1 MIPYFE
7 IPSLTLGPLEL
18 QPFGLLAA
26 LGVWT
31 GARLAQSSARR
42 MGLDPAP
49 MAQFAVWALIGG
61 IVGGHLVHLL
71 LYHPEEMSKSPW
83 QLLRFWDG
91 LSSFGGL
98 LGGVIAT
105 ALWLRVKKKRF
116 GDYADALALG
126 GAPGWGIA
134 RLGCFAVHDH
144 PGVPTD
150 FFLAVAFPDGARHD
164 LGLYDALLLFSLAAV
179 VHLLHRRGQMTGRLL
194 PLLAVGYGVGRFFF
208 DFLRASDLA
217 YVDARYFG
225 LTPGQYFCIALV
237 IWGISSLRSK
247 ERARVVPIR

>member
-7 IPSLTLGPLEL
+7 IPSLPIGPLEL
-18 QPFGLLAA
+18 QPFGALAA
-26 LGVWT
+26 LGVVV
-31 GARLAQSSARR
+31 GAKVAESSARR
-42 MGLDPAP
+42 MKLDPRP

-71 LYHPEEMSKSPW
+71 LYHPEELSKSPF
-83 QLLRFWDG
+83 QILRFWDG

-98 LGGVIAT
+98 LGGLIAT
-105 ALWLRVKKKRF
+105 VIWFRVKKLRF
-116 GDYADALALG
+116 NDYADALALG
-126 GAPGWGIA
+126 VAPGWAIA

-144 PGVPTD
+144 PGVRTD
-150 FFLAVAFPDGARHD
+150 FFLAVAFPGGARHD
-164 LGLYDALLLFSLAAV
+164 LGLYGALLLFALTAL
-179 VHLLHRRGQMTGRLL
+179 VHWMHRSGRLRGLLL
-194 PLLAVGYGVGRFFF
+194 PVLAVGYGIGRFFL

-237 IWGISSLRSK
+237 GWGAVMLAGSK
-247 ERARVVPIR
+247 RAASPAK